1 MRNLLLT
8 LSEKDKAAGDV
19 AWIVAK
25 NFDELPEDV
34 RNNLLLEFS
43 KKGKLT
49 KIVKEI
55 IKDYFYILPENT
67 TLRIH

>member
-1 MRNLLLT
+1 MRNLLFT
-8 LSEKDKAAGDV
+8 LSEKDEAARDV
-19 AWIVAK
+19 AEAVAE
-25 NFDELPEDV
+25 NFDELLEDV

-43 KKGKLT
+43 QKKLT

-67 TLRIH
+67 TFKIH